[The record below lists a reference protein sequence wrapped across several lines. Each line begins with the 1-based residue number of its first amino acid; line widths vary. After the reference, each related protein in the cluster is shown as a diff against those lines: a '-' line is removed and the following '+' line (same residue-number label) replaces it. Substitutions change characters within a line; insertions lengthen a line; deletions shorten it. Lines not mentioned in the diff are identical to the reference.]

1 MLGHRER
8 LVVKGLD
15 LDLKLGGGQGSQQE
29 WACGL
34 PRSEHSRGG
43 RLPAASIL
51 QAAEG
56 GEVHSILFHA
66 EELNSKDS
74 RSPVRAGN
82 GSDRH
87 KAGI

>member
-15 LDLKLGGGQGSQQE
+15 LDLKRGGGQGSQQE
-29 WACGL
+29 RGGVGF
-34 PRSEHSRGG
+34 PDRGGG

-51 QAAEG
+51 QAGEG
-56 GEVHSILFHA
+56 GEVHSILYHA

-74 RSPVRAGN
+74 RSPLRVGN